1 MFTGEREFGKTT
13 NSQFLASRETHRPL
27 VAAME
32 TPEISFHVYA
42 FVADVLETLPSACD
56 TLKSRK
62 TTPFPAGRSLVSGA
76 FTSGG
81 ASSGKP
87 NLVFYL
93 NLSFLLSHNSSSSFR
108 PHRAPTSNLSHHSI
122 SASPVSQGYLHCPF
136 STTLIIGTFFLKQ
149 GPSWLIR
156 RIDLFIYRAALIY

>member
-56 TLKSRK
+56 TLRSRK

-76 FTSGG
+76 LTSGG

-87 NLVFYL
+87 NLVFFFKSVFSVVSQFFVFFQAPQSPYFQPLPSL
-93 NLSFLLSHNSSSSFR
+93 NLRLPCLTRVLALSLLYHPDYR
-108 PHRAPTSNLSHHSI
+108 HI
-122 SASPVSQGYLHCPF
+122 
-136 STTLIIGTFFLKQ
+136 FFKT
-149 GPSWLIR
+149 GPILA
-156 RIDLFIYRAALIY
+156 D